1 MKFLGKWL
9 PLLGFRSSSDYW
21 LRRYRLGGDSGAGSG
36 GVSASYKAQVLN
48 RFVVDHQVQ
57 DVVEFGCG
65 DGRQLQLAKYP
76 AYVGFDISADAVA
89 RCRQM
94 FAGDASKQFFVIGER
109 EPAQADLALSLDV
122 LFHLVEDA
130 TYDAYLDQLF
140 AAARRFVAIYSTVGP
155 EAGKTLRHVRHRAI
169 AQDVAAR
176 FPDFERMLEDEERL
190 PAPIESRPGGARFV
204 LYARR

>member
-21 LRRYRLGGDSGAGSG
+21 LRRYRLGGDSGTGSG

-65 DGRQLQLAKYP
+65 DGRQLQRAKYP

-94 FAGDASKQFFVIGER
+94 FAGDATKQFFVIGER

-140 AAARRFVAIYSTVGP
+140 ASARRFVAIYSTVGP
-155 EAGKTLRHVRHRAI
+155 EAGRTLRHVRHRAI
-169 AQDVAAR
+169 AQDIAAR
-176 FPDFERMLEDEERL
+176 FPNFERMLDDEERL
-190 PAPIESRPGGARFV
+190 PAPIETRPGGARFV